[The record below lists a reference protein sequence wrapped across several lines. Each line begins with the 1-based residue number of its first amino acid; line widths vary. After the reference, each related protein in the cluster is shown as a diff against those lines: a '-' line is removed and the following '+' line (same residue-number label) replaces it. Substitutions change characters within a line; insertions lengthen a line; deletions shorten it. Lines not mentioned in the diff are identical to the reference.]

1 MKILF
6 VYPNVGTGHSI
17 HIQPGISSMSAVL
30 KQAGH
35 DTALIDISQ
44 PIAEE
49 EFHAIVKAY
58 DPDLVGFSV
67 TVNQWQCTR
76 EYAGYVRKITDVTIV
91 CGGYHPTL
99 VPEEVIADPNIDWI
113 IRGEGE
119 EPLFD
124 LVDALTHDRSPD
136 NIANLWGGQNQVRN
150 PIRPAIPNLDVLPF
164 LDWDIFD
171 TDTIVPKSGGYMELS
186 LGRGCPNA
194 CTYCCNPQWNELYR
208 GMGPLVRKFSVPRAI
223 AELKRAVDTF
233 SPQGFQFYDEV
244 FPLKK
249 EWVRDFCTLYKEK
262 VDLPFQ
268 IQLRV
273 DMVDDEVM
281 DMLRNAGCVG
291 VLAGVEVGEEKFRRE
306 MLDRQM
312 SNDQIRRF
320 FRKADELGLY
330 TFIFVIFGFPNE
342 TPKQIRDTI
351 RLAKEVRPNHVQSTI
366 FYPFPKTPLCDLA
379 ERKGYLR
386 GEQMPSAMTDMS
398 ILHQPQISPSLLKK
412 SMDQARRI
420 SLQNKIDKQQTGIYD
435 FVNNFK
441 HAKRKAGHPEFT
453 QITIFGEFPGEVV
466 TLVAHPPSSITYKLT
481 LPDDA
486 VLRTAAGLNPEIWNK
501 REGDAVRFS
510 IVLQYR
516 NQKIELTSKTINPKY
531 IAEDQKWHP
540 IEVPLNQWA
549 GRKVSIAFITQAEPS
564 DNSFS
569 WAGWA
574 RPHLAHPEDPKLWYF
589 QHGGR
594 GVKQRSSKR

>member
-1 MKILF
+1 
-6 VYPNVGTGHSI
+6 
-17 HIQPGISSMSAVL
+17 MSALL

-49 EFHAIVKAY
+49 EFQAQVTAY
-58 DPDLVGFSV
+58 DPDVVGFSV

-76 EYAGYVRKITDVTIV
+76 EYAGYIRKVTDATIV

-99 VPEEVIADPNIDWI
+99 VPEEVIANPNIDWI

-124 LVDALTHDRSPD
+124 LVDALAHDRSPD
-136 NIANLWGGQNQVRN
+136 NIANLWGGPNQVRN
-150 PIRPAIPNLDVLPF
+150 PLRPAIPDLDVLPF

-171 TDTIVPKSGGYMELS
+171 TDTIIPKSGGYMELS

-194 CTYCCNPQWNELYR
+194 CTYCCNPQWNELYQ
-208 GMGPLVRKFSVPRAI
+208 GLGPVVRKFSVPRAI
-223 AELKRAVDTF
+223 AELKRAVDIF
-233 SPQGFQFYDEV
+233 EPRGFLFYDEV

-249 EWVRDFCTLYKEK
+249 EWVRDFCTQYKEK
-262 VDLPFQ
+262 IDLPFH

-273 DMVDDEVM
+273 DMVDDEIM
-281 DMLRNAGCVG
+281 EMLKHAGCVG

-306 MLDRQM
+306 MLNRQM
-312 SNDQIRRF
+312 SNDEIRRF
-320 FRKADELGLY
+320 FRKADELGIY
-330 TFIFVIFGFPNE
+330 TLAYVVFGFPKE
-342 TPKQIRDTI
+342 TPKQIQDTI
-351 RLAKEVRPNHVQSTI
+351 RLMKEIRPNYIQSTM
-366 FYPFPKTPLCDLA
+366 FYPFPKTPLSNLA
-379 ERKGYLR
+379 EKEGYLR
-386 GEQMPSAMTDMS
+386 GEQLPLDMTDMS
-398 ILHQPQISPSLLKK
+398 ILHQPQLSATLLQK
-412 SMDQARRI
+412 SMERIRRM
-420 SLQNKIDKQQTGIYD
+420 SLRNKIDKQKTGMYD

-453 QITIFGEFPGEVV
+453 QITTFGELPGDVV

-481 LPDDA
+481 MPKDA
-486 VLRTAAGLNPEIWNK
+486 VLRTAAGLNPEVWNK
-501 REGDAVRFS
+501 REGDAVRF
-510 IVLQYR
+510 IITLKDR
-516 NQKIELTSKTINPKY
+516 DETHELISKTINPKY

-540 IEVPLNQWA
+540 IEIPLTQWA
-549 GRKVSIAFITQAEPS
+549 DRKVSVSFITQANPA

-574 RPHLAHPEDPKLWYF
+574 RPHLAHSDDPKPWYF
-589 QHGGR
+589 QYGGR
-594 GVKQRSSKR
+594 GVKRRLND